1 MQAVR
6 PAAEGEEEQAQEQA
20 VREEAAEV
28 KREVA
33 KAHEEEAVPEEKDV
47 AVVGEEAEAEAEA
60 ETEGEGEAEAE
71 AEAGASAKK
80 NRIQVSTNKKPLYF
94 YVNLAKVCL
103 YCSQTRRHAW
113 SYHATHSIVSS
124 SKDD

>member
-6 PAAEGEEEQAQEQA
+6 PAAEGEEALAQEQ
-20 VREEAAEV
+20 EQAAEV

-33 KAHEEEAVPEEKDV
+33 KAHEEEAAPEEKDV
-47 AVVGEEAEAEAEA
+47 AVVGEEAEAE
-60 ETEGEGEAEAE
+60 TEGEGE

-94 YVNLAKVCL
+94 YVNLAKVCAPL
-103 YCSQTRRHAW
+103 PLLFTVREYAW
-113 SYHATHSIVSS
+113 SSIMQYIL
-124 SKDD
+124 

>member
-6 PAAEGEEEQAQEQA
+6 PAAEEAEAHAQAQEQA
-20 VREEAAEV
+20 VREEAAAEV

-33 KAHEEEAVPEEKDV
+33 KAHEEEAAPEEKEV

-60 ETEGEGEAEAE
+60 EG
-71 AEAGASAKK
+71 EAGASAKK

-94 YVNLAKVCL
+94 YVNLAKVRIYSNYIVRYSKVKFLFCL
-103 YCSQTRRHAW
+103 SNYEHLKQE
-113 SYHATHSIVSS
+113 
-124 SKDD
+124 